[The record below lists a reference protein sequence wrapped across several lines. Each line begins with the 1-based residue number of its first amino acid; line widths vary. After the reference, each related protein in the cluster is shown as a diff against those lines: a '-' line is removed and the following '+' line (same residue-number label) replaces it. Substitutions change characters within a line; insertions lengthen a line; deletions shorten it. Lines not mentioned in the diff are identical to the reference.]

1 MPICVERAV
10 ELSRAAAAVLEEE
23 QVPLPQ
29 ALGRT
34 LRRPV
39 FAPFPQ
45 PPFDRSPLDGY
56 ALRAADIVSASEE
69 MPALLRVAEKVCAGQ
84 VPSRPLAPGQAVRVM
99 TGAMLP
105 PGADCVI
112 RQEDTDLGEERVRI
126 FHAAAAGENR
136 CLAGEEYAAGTLLL
150 DWGTRM
156 DAAALAVA
164 AGAGMERLWV
174 CRRARTA
181 VIATGDELCAP
192 GCPLPPGK
200 VYDANTAYL
209 EARLGQLGMPPDVSI
224 RSGDTLEGIVR
235 ALEACAGSD
244 LIVTTGGVSVGERD
258 LMEPALTAWGAEVVF
273 HGVAMKPGMP
283 TLLARR
289 GGTVVLALSG
299 NPFAAAVAFELFA
312 RPVLGR
318 MTEAPGLEMERT
330 TALAAADFQKPGGA
344 VRRYLRGRLERG
356 TVTVPGA
363 QRNGQMRSMVGC
375 NCLVELPGG
384 AMRRGD
390 RVDILIL

>member
-1 MPICVERAV
+1 MPICVEQAV
-10 ELSRAAAAVLEEE
+10 ELSRAAARLLEEE
-23 QVPLPQ
+23 QVPLSQ

-34 LRRPV
+34 LSRPV
-39 FAPFPQ
+39 LAPRPQ

-56 ALRAADIVSASEE
+56 ALRAADVASASKDS
-69 MPALLRVAEKVCAGQ
+69 PALLHVTEKVCAGQ
-84 VPSRPLAPGQAVRVM
+84 VPSRPLGSGGAVRIM

-105 PGADCVI
+105 QGADCVI
-112 RQEDTDLGEERVRI
+112 RQEDTDLGEEWVQI
-126 FHAAAAGENR
+126 FRSVAAGENL
-136 CLAGEEYAAGTLLL
+136 CLAGEEYPAGALLL
-150 DWGTRM
+150 ERGIRA

-174 CRRARTA
+174 RRRARTA
-181 VIATGDELCAP
+181 IIATGDELCAP

-209 EARLGQLGMPPDVSI
+209 EARLGQLGTLPTASI
-224 RSGDTLEGIVR
+224 RAGDTLEGIVR
-235 ALEACAGSD
+235 GLESCAGCD

-258 LMEPALTAWGAEVVF
+258 LMEQALTAWGAEGIF
-273 HGVAMKPGMP
+273 HGVDMKPGMP

-318 MTEAPGLEMERT
+318 MMEDAGLEMERT
-330 TALAAADFQKPGGA
+330 TALAATDFQKRGRA
-344 VRRYLRGRLERG
+344 SRRYLRGRLERG
-356 TVTVPGA
+356 MVTVPGT
-363 QRNGQMRSMVGC
+363 QRNGQMQSMVGC

-384 AMRRGD
+384 SMRQGD
-390 RVDILIL
+390 RVDVWML

>member
-136 CLAGEEYAAGTLLL
+136 CLAGEEYAAGALLL
-150 DWGTRM
+150 DRGTRM

-258 LMEPALTAWGAEVVF
+258 LMEPALTAWGAEVIF

-283 TLLARR
+283 TLLAHR

-312 RPVLGR
+312 RPVLGW

>member
-105 PGADCVI
+105 AGADCVI

-150 DWGTRM
+150 
-156 DAAALAVA
+156 ALAVVVIGGLRSIYGTVI
-164 AGAGMERLWV
+164 GALIV
-174 CRRARTA
+174 FA
-181 VIATGDELCAP
+181 VP
-192 GCPLPPGK
+192 
-200 VYDANTAYL
+200 
-209 EARLGQLGMPPDVSI
+209 
-224 RSGDTLEGIVR
+224 
-235 ALEACAGSD
+235 D
-244 LIVTTGGVSVGERD
+244 LILKRIPVIGKIDGIAYIFTGVLIILVIMFYPNGVVGIGRD
-258 LMEPALTAWGAEVVF
+258 IKRLFGRGKTKNEKKEGADHV
-273 HGVAMKPGMP
+273 
-283 TLLARR
+283 
-289 GGTVVLALSG
+289 
-299 NPFAAAVAFELFA
+299 
-312 RPVLGR
+312 
-318 MTEAPGLEMERT
+318 
-330 TALAAADFQKPGGA
+330 
-344 VRRYLRGRLERG
+344 
-356 TVTVPGA
+356 
-363 QRNGQMRSMVGC
+363 
-375 NCLVELPGG
+375 
-384 AMRRGD
+384 
-390 RVDILIL
+390 

>member
-1 MPICVERAV
+1 MPICVEQAV
-10 ELSRAAAAVLEEE
+10 ELSRAAARLLEEE
-23 QVPLPQ
+23 QIPLSQ

-34 LRRPV
+34 LSRPV
-39 FAPFPQ
+39 LALRPQ

-56 ALRAADIVSASEE
+56 ALRAADIASASDEA
-69 MPALLRVAEKVCAGQ
+69 PALLRVVEKVCAGQ
-84 VPSRPLAPGQAVRVM
+84 VPCRSLAPGGAVRIM

-105 PGADCVI
+105 AGADCVI
-112 RQEDTDLGEERVRI
+112 RQEDTDLGEEWVQVFRS
-126 FHAAAAGENR
+126 AAAGENR
-136 CLAGEEYAAGTLLL
+136 CLAGEEYAAGALLL
-150 DWGTRM
+150 DRGTRV

-164 AGAGMERLWV
+164 AGAGMEGLWV
-174 CRRARTA
+174 RRRARTA

-192 GCPLPPGK
+192 GCVLLPGK

-209 EARLGQLGMPPDVSI
+209 EARLRQLGTPPDTSI

-235 ALEACAGSD
+235 ALEACAGCD

-258 LMEPALTAWGAEVVF
+258 LMEQALTAWGAEVIF

-283 TLLARR
+283 TLLARC
-289 GGTVVLALSG
+289 GCTVILALSG

-318 MTEAPGLEMERT
+318 MMEDAGLEMERT

-344 VRRYLRGRLERG
+344 SCRYLRGRLKNG

-384 AMRRGD
+384 VMRRGN
-390 RVDILIL
+390 RVDVLIL

>member
-150 DWGTRM
+150 DRGTRM

-164 AGAGMERLWV
+164 AGAGVERLWV

-289 GGTVVLALSG
+289 GGTVVMALSG

-330 TALAAADFQKPGGA
+330 TALAAADFQKPGGT

>member
-84 VPSRPLAPGQAVRVM
+84 VPRHPLAPGQAVRVM

-150 DWGTRM
+150 DRGTRM

>member
-39 FAPFPQ
+39 FAPSPQ

-150 DWGTRM
+150 DRGTRM

-164 AGAGMERLWV
+164 AGAGMERLWI

-384 AMRRGD
+384 AMRQGD

>member
-150 DWGTRM
+150 DRGTRM

-312 RPVLGR
+312 RPVLGW

-375 NCLVELPGG
+375 NCLIELPGG
-384 AMRRGD
+384 AMRQGD

>member
-136 CLAGEEYAAGTLLL
+136 CLAGEEYAAGALLL
-150 DWGTRM
+150 DRGTRM

-181 VIATGDELCAP
+181 VIATGDELRAP

-258 LMEPALTAWGAEVVF
+258 LMEPALTAWGAEVIF

>member
-150 DWGTRM
+150 DRGTRM

-258 LMEPALTAWGAEVVF
+258 LMEPALTAWGAEVIF

-312 RPVLGR
+312 RPILGR

>member
-150 DWGTRM
+150 DRGTRM

-200 VYDANTAYL
+200 VYDVNTAYL
-209 EARLGQLGMPPDVSI
+209 EARLGQLGMPQDVSI

>member
-1 MPICVERAV
+1 MPICVEQAV
-10 ELSRAAAAVLEEE
+10 ELSRAAARLLEEE
-23 QVPLPQ
+23 QIPLSQ
-29 ALGRT
+29 ALDRMLSRPLLA
-34 LRRPV
+34 LR
-39 FAPFPQ
+39 PQ

-56 ALRAADIVSASEE
+56 ALRAADIASASDGA
-69 MPALLRVAEKVCAGQ
+69 PALLRVVEKVCAGQ
-84 VPSRPLAPGQAVRVM
+84 VPCRSLAPGGAVRIM

-105 PGADCVI
+105 AGADCVI
-112 RQEDTDLGEERVRI
+112 RQEDTDLGEEWVQVFRS
-126 FHAAAAGENR
+126 AAAGENR
-136 CLAGEEYAAGTLLL
+136 CLAGEEYAAGALLL
-150 DWGTRM
+150 DRGTRV

-164 AGAGMERLWV
+164 AGAGMEGLWV
-174 CRRARTA
+174 RRRARTA

-192 GCPLPPGK
+192 GCVLLPGK

-209 EARLGQLGMPPDVSI
+209 EARLRQLGTPPDTSI

-235 ALEACAGSD
+235 ALEACAGCD

-258 LMEPALTAWGAEVVF
+258 LMEQALTAWGAEVIF

-289 GGTVVLALSG
+289 GGTVILALSG

-318 MTEAPGLEMERT
+318 MMEDAGLEMERT

-344 VRRYLRGRLERG
+344 SCRYLRGRLKNG

-384 AMRRGD
+384 VMRRGD
-390 RVDILIL
+390 RVDVLIL

>member
-1 MPICVERAV
+1 MPICVEQAV
-10 ELSRAAAAVLEEE
+10 ELSRAAARLLEEE
-23 QVPLPQ
+23 QIPLSQ

-34 LRRPV
+34 LSRPV
-39 FAPFPQ
+39 LALRPQ
-45 PPFDRSPLDGY
+45 PSFDRSPLDGY
-56 ALRAADIVSASEE
+56 ALRAADIASASDGA
-69 MPALLRVAEKVCAGQ
+69 PALLRVVEKVCAGQ
-84 VPSRPLAPGQAVRVM
+84 VPGGPLAPGGAVRIM

-105 PGADCVI
+105 AGADCVI
-112 RQEDTDLGEERVRI
+112 RQEDTDLGEEWVQVFRS
-126 FHAAAAGENR
+126 AAAGENC

-150 DWGTRM
+150 DRGTRV

-164 AGAGMERLWV
+164 AGAGMEGLWV
-174 CRRARTA
+174 RRRARTA

-192 GCPLPPGK
+192 GCVLPPGK

-209 EARLGQLGMPPDVSI
+209 EARLRQLGTPPDASI
-224 RSGDTLEGIVR
+224 RSGDTLEGIIR
-235 ALEACAGSD
+235 ALEACAGCD

-258 LMEPALTAWGAEVVF
+258 LMEQALTAWGAEVIF

-289 GGTVVLALSG
+289 GGTVILALSG

-318 MTEAPGLEMERT
+318 MMEDAGLEMERT
-330 TALAAADFQKPGGA
+330 TALAAADLQKPGGA
-344 VRRYLRGRLERG
+344 SCRYLRGRLKNG

-384 AMRRGD
+384 VMHRGD
-390 RVDILIL
+390 RVDVLIL

>member
-150 DWGTRM
+150 DRGTRM

-312 RPVLGR
+312 RPVLGW

-384 AMRRGD
+384 AMRQGD

>member
-39 FAPFPQ
+39 FAPSPQ

-136 CLAGEEYAAGTLLL
+136 CLAGEEYAAGALLL
-150 DWGTRM
+150 DRGTRM

-224 RSGDTLEGIVR
+224 RSGDTLESIVR

>member
-150 DWGTRM
+150 DRGTRM

-200 VYDANTAYL
+200 VYDVNTAYL

-384 AMRRGD
+384 AMRQGD

>member
-1 MPICVERAV
+1 MPICVEQAV
-10 ELSRAAAAVLEEE
+10 ELSRAAARLLEEE
-23 QVPLPQ
+23 QIPLSQ

-34 LRRPV
+34 LSRPV
-39 FAPFPQ
+39 LALRPQ
-45 PPFDRSPLDGY
+45 PSFDRSPLDGY
-56 ALRAADIVSASEE
+56 ALRAADIASASDEA
-69 MPALLRVAEKVCAGQ
+69 PALLRVVEKVCAGQ
-84 VPSRPLAPGQAVRVM
+84 VPGGPLAPGGAVRIM

-105 PGADCVI
+105 AGADCVI
-112 RQEDTDLGEERVRI
+112 RQEDTDLGEEWVQVFRS
-126 FHAAAAGENR
+126 AAAGENR
-136 CLAGEEYAAGTLLL
+136 CLAGEEYAAGALLL
-150 DWGTRM
+150 DRGTRV

-164 AGAGMERLWV
+164 AGAGMEGLWV
-174 CRRARTA
+174 RRRARTA

-192 GCPLPPGK
+192 GCVLLPGK

-209 EARLGQLGMPPDVSI
+209 EARLRQLGTPPDTSI

-235 ALEACAGSD
+235 ALEACAGCD

-258 LMEPALTAWGAEVVF
+258 LMEQALTAWGAEVIF

-289 GGTVVLALSG
+289 GGTVILALSG

-318 MTEAPGLEMERT
+318 MMEDAGLEMERT

-344 VRRYLRGRLERG
+344 SCRYLRGRLKNG

-384 AMRRGD
+384 VMHRGD
-390 RVDILIL
+390 RVDVLIL

>member
-1 MPICVERAV
+1 MPICVEQAV
-10 ELSRAAAAVLEEE
+10 ELSRAAARLLEEE
-23 QVPLPQ
+23 QIPLSQ

-34 LRRPV
+34 LSRPLL
-39 FAPFPQ
+39 ALRPQ

-56 ALRAADIVSASEE
+56 ALRAADIASASDEA
-69 MPALLRVAEKVCAGQ
+69 PALLRVVEKVCAGQ
-84 VPSRPLAPGQAVRVM
+84 VPRGPLAPGGAVRIM

-105 PGADCVI
+105 AGADCVI
-112 RQEDTDLGEERVRI
+112 RQEDTDLGEEWVQVFRS
-126 FHAAAAGENR
+126 AAAGENC

-150 DWGTRM
+150 DRGTRV

-164 AGAGMERLWV
+164 AGAGMEGLWV
-174 CRRARTA
+174 RRRARTA

-192 GCPLPPGK
+192 GCVLPPGK

-209 EARLGQLGMPPDVSI
+209 EARLRQLGTPPDTSI

-235 ALEACAGSD
+235 ALEACAGCD

-258 LMEPALTAWGAEVVF
+258 LMEQALTAWGAEVIF

-289 GGTVVLALSG
+289 GGTVILALSG

-318 MTEAPGLEMERT
+318 MMEDAGLEMERT

-344 VRRYLRGRLERG
+344 SCRYLRGRLKNG

-384 AMRRGD
+384 VMRRGD
-390 RVDILIL
+390 RVDVLIL

>member
-150 DWGTRM
+150 DRGTRM

-384 AMRRGD
+384 AMRLGD
-390 RVDILIL
+390 QVDILIL

>member
-136 CLAGEEYAAGTLLL
+136 CLAGEEYAAGALLL
-150 DWGTRM
+150 DRGTRM

>member
-112 RQEDTDLGEERVRI
+112 RQENTDLGEERVRI

-150 DWGTRM
+150 DRGTRM

>member
-84 VPSRPLAPGQAVRVM
+84 VPSHPLAPGQAVRVM

-150 DWGTRM
+150 DRGTRM

-174 CRRARTA
+174 CRRTRTA

-200 VYDANTAYL
+200 VYDVNTAYL

-384 AMRRGD
+384 AMRQGD

>member
-384 AMRRGD
+384 AMRQGD

>member
-1 MPICVERAV
+1 MPICVEQAV
-10 ELSRAAAAVLEEE
+10 ELSRAAACLLEEE
-23 QVPLPQ
+23 QIPLSQ

-34 LRRPV
+34 LSRPV
-39 FAPFPQ
+39 LALRPQ

-56 ALRAADIVSASEE
+56 ALRAADIASASDET
-69 MPALLRVAEKVCAGQ
+69 PALLAVAEKVCAGQ
-84 VPSRPLAPGQAVRVM
+84 VPCRSLAPGQAVRIM

-105 PGADCVI
+105 AGADCVV
-112 RQEDTDLGEERVRI
+112 RQEDTDLGEEWVRI
-126 FHAAAAGENR
+126 FRSAAAGENR
-136 CLAGEEYAAGTLLL
+136 CLAGEEYAAGALLL
-150 DWGTRM
+150 ERGTRV

-174 CRRARTA
+174 RRRARTA
-181 VIATGDELCAP
+181 VIATGDELCPP
-192 GCPLPPGK
+192 GCALPQGK

-209 EARLGQLGMPPDVSI
+209 EARLRQLGAPPDASI
-224 RSGDTLEGIVR
+224 RFGDTLEGIVR
-235 ALEACAGSD
+235 ALEACAGCD
-244 LIVTTGGVSVGERD
+244 VIVTTGGVSVGERD
-258 LMEPALTAWGAEVVF
+258 LMEQALTAWGAEVVF

-289 GGTVVLALSG
+289 GGTVILSLSG
-299 NPFAAAVAFELFA
+299 NPFAAAVGFELFA

-318 MTEAPGLEMERT
+318 MMEDAGLEMERT

-344 VRRYLRGRLERG
+344 SRRYLRGRLKNG

-384 AMRRGD
+384 VMRRGD
-390 RVDILIL
+390 RVDVLIL

>member
-150 DWGTRM
+150 DRGTRM

-235 ALEACAGSD
+235 ALEACVGSD

-312 RPVLGR
+312 RPVLGW

>member
-84 VPSRPLAPGQAVRVM
+84 VPSHPLTPGQAVRVM

-136 CLAGEEYAAGTLLL
+136 CLAGEEYAAGALLL
-150 DWGTRM
+150 DRGTRM

-384 AMRRGD
+384 AMRQGD

>member
-84 VPSRPLAPGQAVRVM
+84 VPSHPLAPGQAVRVM

-150 DWGTRM
+150 DRGTRM

-384 AMRRGD
+384 AMRQGD